1 MKKIWIVVSLLLTS
15 LGGLRAQDMVYGEN
29 AEKRAIKAF
38 HAVET
43 SAGIAVVLTK
53 GSKEEIAL
61 TASDKEML
69 SKVKTEVVDG
79 VLKISREDNWKFWER
94 FKQHWKIT
102 VYVSYIRLDGVRA
115 SSGGSITSKS
125 VDLSALSARVNS
137 GGHISLAGKVNELDV
152 EGNSGGHFR
161 GYDLSVTNCKAD
173 VSSGAHVQVTIT
185 KEITARASS
194 GGQIRYKGTGLIRD
208 INVNSGGSVKRED

>member
-102 VYVSYIRLDGVRA
+102 VYVSYTRLDGVRA

-125 VDLSALSARVNS
+125 VDLSTLSARVNS

>member
-1 MKKIWIVVSLLLTS
+1 MKKIWIVVSLFFAS
-15 LGGLRAQDMVYGEN
+15 LGGLRAQDMVYGEH
-29 AEKRAIKAF
+29 AEKREIKAF

-102 VYVSYIRLDGVRA
+102 VYVSYTRLDGVRA

-125 VDLSALSARVNS
+125 VDLSTLSARVNS

-161 GYDLSVTNCKAD
+161 GYDLSVTNCKAN
-173 VSSGAHVQVTIT
+173 VSSGAHVQVTIA

>member
-1 MKKIWIVVSLLLTS
+1 MKKICIVMSLFVAS
-15 LGGLRAQDMVYGEN
+15 LGSLSAQEVVHGEN
-29 AEKRAIKAF
+29 AEKREVKGF

-53 GSKEEIAL
+53 GSKEELAL

-79 VLKISREDNWKFWER
+79 VLKISREDNWKFWE
-94 FKQHWKIT
+94 KWKNWKVT
-102 VYVSYIRLDGVRA
+102 VYVSYTKLDGVKA

-125 VDLSALSARVNS
+125 VDLSSLSARVGS
-137 GGHISLAGKVNELDV
+137 GGHINLAGKVNELEV

-161 GYDLSVTNCKAD
+161 GYDLSVTNCKAS
-173 VSSGAHVQVTIT
+173 VSSGAGVQVTIT
-185 KEITARASS
+185 KEITAKANS
-194 GGQIRYKGTGLIRD
+194 GGQIRYKGAGMIRD
-208 INVNSGGSVKRED
+208 INVSSGGSVKRQDN